1 MKRCR
6 EITGT
11 VLLTVGFVFVG
22 YGLFIPA
29 KAVLAQVLL
38 ERAWM
43 AAPKDGKVPK
53 PWPWAD
59 TKPIARIKVDDLDV
73 SEIIL
78 AGAHGRSLPFGP
90 GHVDGTSEPGRPGHS
105 VIAAHR
111 DTHFSFLENI
121 KIGMAV
127 SVELPG
133 GQSSS
138 YVVVDMRVLDTRSE
152 TIVIDHTTNMLSL
165 VTCFPFNDWNPGG
178 PMRYVV
184 TAVSV

>member
-1 MKRCR
+1 MTRAH
-6 EITGT
+6 EVTGI
-11 VLLTVGFVFVG
+11 VLLAMGLVLVG
-22 YGLFIPA
+22 YGLFVPA

-43 AAPKDGKVPK
+43 AAPKDGKAPK

-59 TKPIARIKVDDLDV
+59 TNPIARIKVDDLDV

-78 AGAHGRSLPFGP
+78 AGAHRRSLPFGP
-90 GHVDGTSEPGRPGHS
+90 GHVDGTSEPGRSGHS
-105 VIAAHR
+105 VVAAHR

-138 YVVVDMRVLDTRSE
+138 YVVVDMRVLDARSE
-152 TIVIDHTTNMLSL
+152 TIVINHATNTLSL
-165 VTCFPFNDWNPGG
+165 VTCYPFKDWNPGG

-184 TAVSV
+184 TAIGV